1 MEWLLLLQLFFF
13 FIEQHC
19 YIMKWSQRPGA
30 QGLIPIDQRV
40 PHPRRKK
47 KEQNQFL
54 FSHLEVDYVTYK
66 KKCMHYI
73 KHTVAINTI

>member
-1 MEWLLLLQLFFF
+1 MIAIITTFF
-13 FIEQHC
+13 FIIEEHC
-19 YIMKWSQRPGA
+19 YISEVMKWSQRPGA

-66 KKCMHYI
+66 KKKYALYKTHSG
-73 KHTVAINTI
+73 T